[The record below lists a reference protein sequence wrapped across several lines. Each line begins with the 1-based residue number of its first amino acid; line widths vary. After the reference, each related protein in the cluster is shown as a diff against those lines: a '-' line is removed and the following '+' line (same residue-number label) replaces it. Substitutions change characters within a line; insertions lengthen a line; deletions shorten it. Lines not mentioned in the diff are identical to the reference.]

1 MILSA
6 LTQYYERLITT
17 SNGAVPSFGFS
28 EEKIGYILVL
38 SERGELVDLVPNLSE
53 EKKPK
58 PRLLNVP
65 RPEKR
70 TSGIK
75 PNFLWDKTAYVLG
88 VGLPKDKKSEA
99 LFELSMPTF
108 EAFRDL
114 HVSLFKN
121 AEDKGLKALVL
132 FLKNWKPENF
142 AESVLSPDVLDANVV
157 FQLDGLRKYVHECL
171 EAKTIWRAQLQSD
184 DAKEAMCLITG
195 EQAPISRLHPAIKG
209 VSGGQSSGVSIVSFN
224 KESFESFGKGQG
236 DNAPVSEQAAFAY
249 TTARNSSN
257 IS

>member
-88 VGLPKDKKSEA
+88 VGLPKDKKRGATYILVYRINKSKEA
-99 LFELSMPTF
+99 IVQITPGYFYKK
-108 EAFRDL
+108 DQK
-114 HVSLFKN
+114 V
-121 AEDKGLKALVL
+121 GV
-132 FLKNWKPENF
+132 
-142 AESVLSPDVLDANVV
+142 
-157 FQLDGLRKYVHECL
+157 
-171 EAKTIWRAQLQSD
+171 TIDNTQFDFYSD
-184 DAKEAMCLITG
+184 D
-195 EQAPISRLHPAIKG
+195 
-209 VSGGQSSGVSIVSFN
+209 
-224 KESFESFGKGQG
+224 
-236 DNAPVSEQAAFAY
+236 DAAFTNDDNKVIFAMKKGIKLTVKGESSLGTKTTDTY
-249 TTARNSSN
+249 TLKGFTAGYNQLFN
-257 IS
+257 DC